1 MSHEQISDTG
11 SEDSGEEATSL
22 LVSQGHAGQHNIS
35 SINLGR
41 SRIPVIERRQPST
54 AVRPSNG
61 SPRKSRTPNRVRFD
75 IEQNSDGETATNSHT
90 ADFDDDEGYL
100 LRDTSIE
107 ERGES
112 TQRPPLL
119 TGIEAPSVT
128 VASTDLD
135 VDAEHLLDIGRP
147 KSGMRSA
154 FMNMAN
160 SIMYVSHLLAPHGSI
175 DSQSLTLYRGAG
187 IIGLPS

>member
-22 LVSQGHAGQHNIS
+22 LVSQGHTGQHNIS
-35 SINLGR
+35 STNLGR
-41 SRIPVIERRQPST
+41 SRIPVIERRQTST

-61 SPRKSRTPNRVRFD
+61 LPRKSRTPNRVRFD
-75 IEQNSDGETATNSHT
+75 IEQNSNGETATTSHT
-90 ADFDDDEGYL
+90 ADFDDGEGYL
-100 LRDTSIE
+100 MHDPSIE

-112 TQRPPLL
+112 AQRPPLL

-135 VDAEHLLDIGRP
+135 VDAEHLLDFGRP

-160 SIMYVSHLLAPHGSI
+160 SIMYVSHLLAPHGAI

-187 IIGLPS
+187 IIGLPF